1 MYRFCI
7 TKCDK
12 MLDIAIH
19 IVEVGSE
26 KMFLAWNEIQKNK
39 LRFTL
44 VIGVLMLVAY
54 LVFFLSGLANGL
66 ASLNRE
72 AVDKWDA
79 NAIVVTEESD
89 KSLLQSSLSTDEVD
103 TIEADETA
111 ILGQLSAIAQTGEQ
125 KANVSIF
132 GIEESEFIMPDVT
145 EGEKFAGENE
155 VIAADALKDDGFE
168 LGDELTLSS
177 TEETLK
183 IVGFTEAARFN
194 GAPVL
199 YTDLETLQRVKFGE
213 GAAEN
218 EDQVNAIVVRTADVS
233 AVTDNG
239 DLEAVETETFIESL
253 PGYTEQS
260 LTLNF
265 MIYFLFVISSVIVAI
280 FLYVLTVQKIS
291 MFGVM
296 KAQGIPSGYLARSVI
311 AQTFILAA
319 IGVAVGFG
327 LTLVTGL
334 FLPSAVP
341 VAFDIPTMAIYGAV
355 LVVVAILG
363 AVFSVLTIVKIDP
376 LKAIGG

>member
-7 TKCDK
+7 TICDN
-12 MLDIAIH
+12 IIFSAVH
-19 IVEVGSE
+19 IEEMGSE
-26 KMFLAWNEIQKNK
+26 EMFLAWNEIQKNK

-44 VIGVLMLVAY
+44 IIGVLMLVAY

-79 NAIVVTEESD
+79 NAVVVTEESD
-89 KSLLQSSLSTDEVD
+89 KSLLQSSLSIDEVD
-103 TIEADETA
+103 AMEADETA
-111 ILGQLSAIAQTGEQ
+111 ILGQLSAIAQTGDQ
-125 KANVSIF
+125 KGNVSIF
-132 GIEESEFIMPDVT
+132 GIDESEFLMPDVT

-177 TEETLK
+177 TDETLT

-213 GAAEN
+213 GAADN
-218 EDQVNAIVVRTADVS
+218 EDQINAIIVRTDDVS

-239 DLEAVETETFIESL
+239 DLEVVQTETFIESL

-265 MIYFLFVISSVIVAI
+265 MIYFLFAISSVIVAI

-341 VAFDIPTMAIYGAV
+341 VAFAIPTMALYGAV

>member
-1 MYRFCI
+1 
-7 TKCDK
+7 
-12 MLDIAIH
+12 
-19 IVEVGSE
+19 
-26 KMFLAWNEIQKNK
+26 MFLAWNEIQKNK

-44 VIGVLMLVAY
+44 IIGVLMLVAY

-79 NAIVVTEESD
+79 DAIVVTEESD
-89 KSLLQSSLSTDEVD
+89 KSLLQSSLSIDEVD
-103 TIEADETA
+103 TMEADETA
-111 ILGQLSAIAQTGEQ
+111 ILGQLSAIAQTGDQ
-125 KANVSIF
+125 KGNVSIF
-132 GIEESEFIMPDVT
+132 GIDESEFIMPDVT

-155 VIAADALKDDGFE
+155 VIAADALKDDGFK

-213 GAAEN
+213 GAADN
-218 EDQVNAIVVRTADVS
+218 ADQINAIVVRTDDVS

-239 DLEAVETETFIESL
+239 DLEVVETETFIESL

-265 MIYFLFVISSVIVAI
+265 MIYFLFAISSVIVAI

-341 VAFDIPTMAIYGAV
+341 VAFAIPTMALYGAV